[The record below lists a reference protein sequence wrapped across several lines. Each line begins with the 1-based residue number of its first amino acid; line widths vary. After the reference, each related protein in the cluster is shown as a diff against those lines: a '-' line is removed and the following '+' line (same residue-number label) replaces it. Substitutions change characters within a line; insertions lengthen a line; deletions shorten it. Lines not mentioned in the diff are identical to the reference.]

1 MFLLSTACSVSA
13 NLLPTE
19 VLTASRLQ
27 IEGEGVVVGGG
38 QCLGK
43 MSHSIEIV
51 MCLILSAPL
60 PLRDLGFLPSPA
72 LNVTERTRCK
82 SSVIL
87 GMRKR

>member
-13 NLLPTE
+13 NLPAE
-19 VLTASRLQ
+19 ALTALRLQ
-27 IEGEGVVVGGG
+27 IEGEGVGVGG
-38 QCLGK
+38 CLGK

-51 MCLILSAPL
+51 MRVMCLILSAL
-60 PLRDLGFLPSPA
+60 LLLREFGFLPSPA
-72 LNVTERTRCK
+72 LPVMGRARCI